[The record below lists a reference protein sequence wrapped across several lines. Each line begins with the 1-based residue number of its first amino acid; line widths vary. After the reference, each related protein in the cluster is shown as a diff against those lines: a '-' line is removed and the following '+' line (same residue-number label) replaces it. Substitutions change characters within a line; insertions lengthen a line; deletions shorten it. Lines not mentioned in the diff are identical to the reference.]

1 MIIPLITIYI
11 ISVIGAILSIRYDK
25 CFDEDDFI
33 IFAIFCPV
41 LNSVITI
48 IELLEYIPN
57 PNKIL
62 YKLIT
67 YKRK

>member
-11 ISVIGAILSIRYDK
+11 ISVIGAILSIRYDT

-41 LNSVITI
+41 LNRRDS
-48 IELLEYIPN
+48 
-57 PNKIL
+57 
-62 YKLIT
+62 
-67 YKRK
+67 